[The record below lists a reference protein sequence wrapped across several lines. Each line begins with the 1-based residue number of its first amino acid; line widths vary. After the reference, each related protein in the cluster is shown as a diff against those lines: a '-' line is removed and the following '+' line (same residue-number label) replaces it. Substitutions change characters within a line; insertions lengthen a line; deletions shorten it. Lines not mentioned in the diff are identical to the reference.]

1 MAEYYPLLSRAISS
15 LPNSTP
21 ESRKLVYERARKA
34 LIGQLRTHQP
44 PVADVD
50 IDRESSAL
58 DRAIEQL
65 ETELAGKM
73 ASATAALEPEAPR
86 PPPSKAKGAE
96 PVKSPSTANGASGAA
111 ASRPPR
117 LSVPP
122 LSPFKKSNA
131 GPILPPAPPSPK
143 TETPSAPRIEPTPVV
158 AAPAPI
164 APVPPVPAPP
174 IPAPPIADVP
184 EPVRPMSPAT
194 ESAVAESESPEPEDE
209 VSVAPRVLDAPD
221 EPSGDAAFA
230 RTPIEPQRP
239 FAPQPPRQSG
249 PKRPLWIIPLG
260 VGLVVLLVAIAA
272 YKLRDRPEKLVH
284 AKPADQ
290 STDASKIVQRVGGAD
305 KVAAGADAD
314 KTASADARDQSAPQQ
329 DQQGRPPANPAL
341 AVAGRAALLVEA
353 PDEPNKVKTYLGTV
367 VWRLDNVNDEQN
379 QAVGLAVRA
388 DIDLPDDK
396 LKASVIFQKNMD
408 PSLPAS
414 HTMKVRFSPEAR
426 SATGNVKTINVPQ
439 MRLEDS
445 ATGEPLD
452 GVTVPIVEN
461 SFLAG
466 LSPGNAESA
475 NLQLL
480 NSRQWIDIPMVL
492 ADGKIAKL
500 TFEKTEAG
508 QRDLTEAIAAWSKP

>member
-1 MAEYYPLLSRAISS
+1 MAEYYPLLSRAISG

-21 ESRKLVYERARKA
+21 ESRKLVYDRARKA

-50 IDRESSAL
+50 IDRESTAL

-65 ETELAGKM
+65 ETELAVKT
-73 ASATAALEPEAPR
+73 ASPA
-86 PPPSKAKGAE
+86 
-96 PVKSPSTANGASGAA
+96 VSPGPA
-111 ASRPPR
+111 ASRPPSPKVKAPEPVKQPSPPNEVSSPAASRPAVSPPPR
-117 LSVPP
+117 LTMPP
-122 LSPFKKSNA
+122 LSPFKKSAA
-131 GPILPPAPPSPK
+131 GTILPPAPSSPK
-143 TETPSAPRIEPTPVV
+143 TEAPPASKIEPSFVL
-158 AAPAPI
+158 A
-164 APVPPVPAPP
+164 APVPAAPEPA
-174 IPAPPIADVP
+174 AP
-184 EPVRPMSPAT
+184 EPVA
-194 ESAVAESESPEPEDE
+194 PEPARPIPPAAEIAAAE
-209 VSVAPRVLDAPD
+209 AETPEAEAAGAPQAPEAPESV
-221 EPSGDAAFA
+221 DAASFM
-230 RTPIEPQRP
+230 RGQIEPQRP

-290 STDASKIVQRVGGAD
+290 TTDASKIVQRVGGAD
-305 KVAAGADAD
+305 KAAAGTDAD
-314 KTASADARDQSAPQQ
+314 KTSAPGAPDQRAPQQ
-329 DQQGRPPANPAL
+329 DQQSRQPANPAL

-353 PDEPNKVKTYLGTV
+353 PGEPNKVKTYLGTV
-367 VWRLDNVNDEQN
+367 VWRLDNVNDDQN

-396 LKASVIFQKNMD
+396 LKASVIFQKNID

-414 HTMKVRFSPEAR
+414 HTMKVRFIPESG
-426 SATGNVKTINVPQ
+426 SATGSVKTINVPQ

-445 ATGEPLD
+445 ASGEPLD

-492 ADGKIAKL
+492 ASGKIAKL

-508 QRDLTEAIAAWSKP
+508 QRDITEAIAAWSKQ

>member
-21 ESRKLVYERARKA
+21 ESRKLVYDRARKA

-50 IDRESSAL
+50 IDRESTAL

-65 ETELAGKM
+65 ETELAGKT
-73 ASATAALEPEAPR
+73 ASPAVSPEPEAPR
-86 PPPSKAKGAE
+86 PPAPKAKAPEPAQPPSKA
-96 PVKSPSTANGASGAA
+96 NGAASAA

-117 LSVPP
+117 LTVPP
-122 LSPFKKSNA
+122 LSPFKKSTA
-131 GPILPPAPPSPK
+131 GSILPPAPPSPK
-143 TETPSAPRIEPTPVV
+143 AETPPAPKIDPSFVPP
-158 AAPAPI
+158 APAPP
-164 APVPPVPAPP
+164 APVPAAPVPRPP
-174 IPAPPIADVP
+174 VPTPPVAAVP
-184 EPVRPMSPAT
+184 EPARPISPVT
-194 ESAVAESESPEPEDE
+194 EVAAAEPKPREAEAAVAPHVPEALDE
-209 VSVAPRVLDAPD
+209 
-221 EPSGDAAFA
+221 SGDAAFTRA
-230 RTPIEPQRP
+230 PLEPQRP

-314 KTASADARDQSAPQQ
+314 KTAADARDQSAPQQ
-329 DQQGRPPANPAL
+329 DQQGRPPANPSL

-353 PDEPNKVKTYLGTV
+353 PEEASKVKTYLGTV

-396 LKASVIFQKNMD
+396 LKASVIFQKNID

-414 HTMKVRFSPEAR
+414 HTMKVRFSPEGG
-426 SATGNVKTINVPQ
+426 SATGSVKTINVPQ

-445 ATGEPLD
+445 ASGEPLD

-492 ADGKIAKL
+492 ANGKIAKL

>member
-1 MAEYYPLLSRAISS
+1 VLE
-15 LPNSTP
+15 
-21 ESRKLVYERARKA
+21 
-34 LIGQLRTHQP
+34 
-44 PVADVD
+44 PVATEPARP
-50 IDRESSAL
+50 IPPAAEIA
-58 DRAIEQL
+58 AAEA
-65 ETELAGKM
+65 ETPGAPQ
-73 ASATAALEPEAPR
+73 ASEAPEAPEA
-86 PPPSKAKGAE
+86 PES
-96 PVKSPSTANGASGAA
+96 VDDASFMRGQ
-111 ASRPPR
+111 
-117 LSVPP
+117 
-122 LSPFKKSNA
+122 
-131 GPILPPAPPSPK
+131 
-143 TETPSAPRIEPTPVV
+143 
-158 AAPAPI
+158 
-164 APVPPVPAPP
+164 
-174 IPAPPIADVP
+174 
-184 EPVRPMSPAT
+184 
-194 ESAVAESESPEPEDE
+194 
-209 VSVAPRVLDAPD
+209 
-221 EPSGDAAFA
+221 
-230 RTPIEPQRP
+230 IEPQRP

-290 STDASKIVQRVGGAD
+290 TTDASKIVQRVGGAD
-305 KVAAGADAD
+305 KVAAGTDAD
-314 KTASADARDQSAPQQ
+314 KTGAAGAPDQRAPQQ
-329 DQQGRPPANPAL
+329 DQQNRQPANPAV

-367 VWRLDNVNDEQN
+367 VWRLDNVNDDQN

-396 LKASVIFQKNMD
+396 LKASVIFQKNID

-414 HTMKVRFSPEAR
+414 HTMKVRFIPEGG
-426 SATGNVKTINVPQ
+426 SATGSIKTINVPQ

-445 ATGEPLD
+445 ASGEPLD

-492 ADGKIAKL
+492 ASGKIAKL
-500 TFEKTEAG
+500 TFEKTDAG
-508 QRDLTEAIAAWSKP
+508 QRDITEAIAAWSKQ